1 MTFHN
6 STIAFKRSQT
16 NHRRKKKSRHLLSAL
31 VGIALCFIATGCSE
45 SASNHCVMNL
55 RGIEAAKRQWRV
67 ENSKSEEDA
76 PTWEEIGPYRG
87 KLPKCPS
94 NGIYKLGKVK
104 EKPTC
109 SKGGR
114 VHKLPDSRETAH
126 LVAGLG
132 LQFAPANR
140 SNWGTELDGVG
151 NTTQFAKRTPFN
163 SLRFGVVKTK
173 NRPVQEPT
181 RSRSRSRKEFT
192 HSLTRSFTDCLG
204 LAIG

>member
-1 MTFHN
+1 VTFHN

-104 EKPTC
+104 EKPTARKAAESTNCQIQGRPPIWWRAWDC
-109 SKGGR
+109 SSRQRTDRIWAPNLKVLGTPPNSR
-114 VHKLPDSRETAH
+114 SARPSTLFALELSKL
-126 LVAGLG
+126 
-132 LQFAPANR
+132 
-140 SNWGTELDGVG
+140 
-151 NTTQFAKRTPFN
+151 RTDPF
-163 SLRFGVVKTK
+163 K
-173 NRPVQEPT
+173 NRPVHVHVHA
-181 RSRSRSRKEFT
+181 KN
-192 HSLTRSFTDCLG
+192 SL
-204 LAIG
+204 IH